1 MRHPVRVG
9 ALLLLG
15 VLTLTTGG
23 CSMSSRSGAT
33 HITAE
38 FRSITG
44 MFEGNPV
51 TVLGI
56 RVGRVDRIVPHDTYA
71 EVHITVDGGVQLP
84 QNVTAALISPSIVTD
99 RHIELT
105 PRYTG
110 GPELPADAYLPLD
123 RTRSPV
129 ELDTLLKTIDQ
140 FTAAL
145 RPRPGGTAG
154 PLDADLLSRML
165 DGRGKQI
172 HDTLAALTG
181 ALRTGAADRDAI
193 SHIIVTLDELTT
205 TLAGNDRWV
214 REFSNQISRMIE
226 LLAEQSPGLQAT
238 LDQLEAVLSGTGT
251 AFYQYRDRL
260 TSALTGLITVAEQLR
275 ANAAGVTEITD
286 VLPLLLE
293 NLDGVVDRP
302 GGHARGHVVLG
313 AFFSG
318 EIITTFCERIQMR
331 ADGCRTGDV
340 QDLGLDF
347 GLTAALLG
355 LSR

>member
-1 MRHPVRVG
+1 MRYPVRVG

-15 VLTLTTGG
+15 ILTLTTSG
-23 CSMSSRSGAT
+23 CSMSAGSGAT

-56 RVGRVDRIVPHDTYA
+56 QVGRVDRIVPHDSYA

-99 RHIELT
+99 RHIELS

-129 ELDTLLKTIDQ
+129 ELDILLKTIDQ

-145 RPRPGGTAG
+145 RPGPGGAAG
-154 PLDADLLSRML
+154 PLDASLLSRML
-165 DGRGKQI
+165 DDRGQQI

-181 ALRTGAADRDAI
+181 ALRTGVADRDAI

-214 REFSNQISRMIE
+214 REFSNQISRMTQ

-238 LDQLEAVLSGTGT
+238 LDQLDAVLGDTGT
-251 AFYQYRDRL
+251 FFQYRDRL
-260 TSALTGLITVAEQLR
+260 ASALTGLTTVAEQLR
-275 ANAAGVTEITD
+275 ANAAGVIEITD

-318 EIITTFCERIQMR
+318 EIITTFCQRIQMR
-331 ADGCRTGDV
+331 ADGCHTGNV
-340 QDLGLDF
+340 QGLGPDF

>member
-1 MRHPVRVG
+1 MRNPVRIGV
-9 ALLLLG
+9 LLVLG
-15 VLTLTTGG
+15 ILTLTSGA
-23 CSMSSRSGAT
+23 CSTAQRSGDT

-56 RVGRVDRIVPHDTYA
+56 QVGRVDRIDPHDAYA

-84 QNVTAALISPSIVTD
+84 QNVTAALISAAIVTD
-99 RHIELT
+99 RHIELS

-110 GPELPADAYLPLD
+110 GPELPAHAYLPLD
-123 RTRSPV
+123 RTRSPI
-129 ELDTLLKTIDQ
+129 ELDTLLQTIDR

-145 RPRPGGTAG
+145 RPGPGGTSG
-154 PLDADLLSRML
+154 PLDAGLLSRML
-165 DGRGKQI
+165 DGRGQQI
-172 HDTLAALTG
+172 QDTLEALTG
-181 ALRTGAADRDAI
+181 ALRTGVADRDAI
-193 SHIIVTLDELTT
+193 SHIIITLDELTL
-205 TLAGNDRWV
+205 TLSGNDRWV
-214 REFSNQISRMIE
+214 REFSNQISRMIQ

-238 LDQLEAVLSGTGT
+238 LDQLDGVLANTGTG
-251 AFYQYRDRL
+251 FYQYRDRL
-260 TSALTGLITVAEQLR
+260 ASALTGLTTVAEQLR

-286 VLPLLLE
+286 VLPLLLQ

-302 GGHARGHVVLG
+302 GHHARGHVVLG
-313 AFFSG
+313 VFFSG
-318 EIITTFCERIQMR
+318 EIVTTFCERIQLR
-331 ADGCRTGDV
+331 ADGCHTGNV
-340 QDLGLDF
+340 QDLGPDF